1 MARVVIRHI
10 RRAVHRAA
18 VAMWHSHHKPTVGET
33 FALGAFVDG
42 KIVAAGV
49 MGIPVAPALQDD
61 RTWEV
66 SRLAVGPDA
75 PPHTASR
82 LLGACGRVMT
92 EAGIDRQISYTRVD
106 EPGTCY
112 LAAGW
117 RPVAYVKADTHNRG
131 NRSGRASHEAGLF
144 GVTYVPSTEKI
155 DRVRWERGARASD
168 ACDVEWD
175 ADARLWVPARRAA

>member
-1 MARVVIRHI
+1 MRLEIRAI

-33 FALGAFVDG
+33 FALGAFVDD

-75 PPHTASR
+75 PPYTASR

-92 EAGIDRQISYTRVD
+92 EAGITRQISYTRVD

-112 LAAGW
+112 RAAGW
-117 RPVAYVKADTHNRG
+117 TPVAYVKPGQHVTG
-131 NRSGRASHEAGLF
+131 NRRFNACHRPSLF
-144 GVTYVPSTEKI
+144 PVEYVPSTDPI
-155 DRVRWERGARASD
+155 ARVRWERGARASV
-168 ACDVEWD
+168 ASEVEWD
-175 ADARLWVPARRAA
+175 ETARLWILIRRAA

>member
-1 MARVVIRHI
+1 MRLEIRAI

-33 FALGAFVDG
+33 FALGAFVDD

-75 PPHTASR
+75 PPYTASR

-92 EAGIDRQISYTRVD
+92 EAGITRQISYTRVD

-112 LAAGW
+112 RAAGW
-117 RPVAYVKADTHNRG
+117 TPVAYVKPGQHLTG
-131 NRSGRASHEAGLF
+131 NRAGRAIHAVGLF
-144 GVTYVPSTEKI
+144 GSMYSPSTEPI
-155 DRVRWERGARASD
+155 ARVRWERGSRVSED
-168 ACDVEWD
+168 RDVEWD
-175 ADARLWVPARRAA
+175 ATARLWIPIRRAA